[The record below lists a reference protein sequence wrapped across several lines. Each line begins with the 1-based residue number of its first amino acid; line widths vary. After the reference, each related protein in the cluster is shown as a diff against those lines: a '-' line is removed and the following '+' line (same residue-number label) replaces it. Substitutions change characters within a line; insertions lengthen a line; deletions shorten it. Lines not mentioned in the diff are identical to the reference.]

1 MLLAAVETIPCC
13 LSNQNSIIAK
23 HPITMRTQMPHSPA
37 PFPPNEDERA
47 LSLAHLRILDSAPE
61 QDFDDIV
68 MLASIWCEVPVALVS
83 LVDRE
88 RQWFKACV
96 GLDVKETHRDLAFCA
111 HAILAPADVL
121 IVEDAKL
128 DSRFQNS
135 ALVLGPPHIR
145 FYAGAPI
152 IDDSGHALG
161 TVCVIDTK
169 PRTLTEQQRTALL
182 ALARQTASLLQLRLL
197 KHQREHR
204 AEILE
209 KELSQAKALNKLTEE
224 SLHHARRI
232 SSLGMVTASI
242 AHDFNNILQA
252 LSASLQMIRLRARR
266 PGDVEQ
272 FSDTG
277 LQAVDQGRQLVSH
290 LLRSVRLDGP
300 NVVCID
306 VNARLEGMR
315 DVLLRTATE
324 SVELAFDLSAPN
336 TIVMCEE
343 DQLNAAVLNLLT
355 NARDALATAG
365 TVRISTRLVYVE
377 DDVSLTGGNYVVLSV
392 SDSGTGIPTDL
403 AAKIF
408 EPFFTTKERGK
419 GTGLGLSQVREF
431 AENAGGTVRVNTA
444 PDKGTTVSLY
454 LKALGRIDSGINP
467 A

>member
-1 MLLAAVETIPCC
+1 
-13 LSNQNSIIAK
+13 
-23 HPITMRTQMPHSPA
+23 MPHIPA
-37 PFPPNEDERA
+37 PFPPSEDERA
-47 LSLAHLRILDSAPE
+47 LSLEHLGVLDSAPE
-61 QDFDDIV
+61 KEFDDIV
-68 MLASIWCEVPVALVS
+68 MIASTLCDVPVSLVS

-96 GLDVKETHRDLAFCA
+96 GLDVRETHRDLAFCA

-152 IDDSGHALG
+152 IDDTGHALG

-169 PRTLTEQQRTALL
+169 PRKLTEQQRTALL
-182 ALARQTASLLQLRLL
+182 ALARQTSSLLQLRLL
-197 KHQREHR
+197 RHQREYR

-209 KELSQAKALNKLTEE
+209 KELAQAKVLNQLTEE

-277 LQAVDQGRQLVSH
+277 LQAVDQGRHLVSH
-290 LLRSVRLDGP
+290 LLSSVRLDSP
-300 NVVCID
+300 NLVCLE
-306 VNARLEGMR
+306 VNARLEEMR
-315 DVLLRTATE
+315 DLLLRTATE
-324 SVELAFDLSAPN
+324 SIDLAFDLSAPN
-336 TIVMCEE
+336 TVVMCEE
-343 DQLNAAVLNLLT
+343 AQLNAAVLNLLT
-355 NARDALATAG
+355 NARDALGAAG
-365 TVRISTRLVYVE
+365 RICISTRLVCVE
-377 DDVSLTGGNYVVLSV
+377 GDVALAGGNYIVLSV
-392 SDSGTGIPTDL
+392 TDTGPGIPVDL

-454 LKALGRIDSGINP
+454 LKALGRIDSVIDP
-467 A
+467 T

>member
-1 MLLAAVETIPCC
+1 
-13 LSNQNSIIAK
+13 
-23 HPITMRTQMPHSPA
+23 MPHIPA
-37 PFPPNEDERA
+37 PFPPSEDERA
-47 LSLAHLRILDSAPE
+47 LSLEHLGVLDSAPE
-61 QDFDDIV
+61 KEFDDIV
-68 MLASIWCEVPVALVS
+68 MLASTLCDVPVALVS

-96 GLDVKETHRDLAFCA
+96 GLDVRETHRDLAFCA

-152 IDDSGHALG
+152 IDDTGHALG

-182 ALARQTASLLQLRLL
+182 ALARQTSSLLQLRLL
-197 KHQREHR
+197 RHQREYR

-209 KELSQAKALNKLTEE
+209 KELAQAKVLNQLTEE

-290 LLRSVRLDGP
+290 LLSSVRLDSP
-300 NVVCID
+300 NLVCLD
-306 VNARLEGMR
+306 VNARLEEMR

-324 SVELAFDLSAPN
+324 SIELAFDLSAPN
-336 TIVMCEE
+336 TVVMCEE
-343 DQLNAAVLNLLT
+343 AQLNAAVLNLLT
-355 NARDALATAG
+355 NARDALGAAG
-365 TVRISTRLVYVE
+365 RICISTRLVWVE
-377 DDVSLTGGNYVVLSV
+377 GDVALAGGNYVVLSV
-392 SDSGTGIPTDL
+392 TDTGPGIPGDL

-431 AENAGGTVRVNTA
+431 AENAGGTVMVDTA
-444 PDKGTTVSLY
+444 PDKGTVVSLY
-454 LKALGRIDSGINP
+454 LKSLGRIDSEANP
-467 A
+467 T